1 MTKNTTDNVG
11 INKEPYKQ
19 PPYAYDAV
27 QITITPDER
36 KYLVDIAVVMS
47 KLRVKET
54 NTPLLPDKTLASLGK
69 MALYF
74 MTNIFC
80 AEVLSQSEIA
90 AHFPDKQA
98 LNEFI
103 AFRRNYMNIPVDP
116 KLQI

>member
-47 KLRVKET
+47 KLRVKR
-54 NTPLLPDKTLASLGK
+54 LILPFYLIRPWLVLG
-69 MALYF
+69 
-74 MTNIFC
+74 
-80 AEVLSQSEIA
+80 
-90 AHFPDKQA
+90 
-98 LNEFI
+98 
-103 AFRRNYMNIPVDP
+103 RWR
-116 KLQI
+116 